1 VANLG
6 VRIDDRPNLTV
17 HLIRQEWYGNDRFD
31 PDPAPPPRVAAGD
44 SVQLTADPRHVP
56 PGRWGMI
63 TLHTTS
69 PSRARMPR
77 PPGPITPPS
86 RSIRQASAAH
96 LPIFVRVGCSTCL
109 RSVPIGNP
117 VRLGPVSWIVAMRFD
132 LPLERLLQQIATLD
146 RADCIAALKQ
156 LPRPRLDF
164 TDAYLEQQNVDEL
177 RHLLTAAVLA
187 ARRHYRQTG

>member
-1 VANLG
+1 
-6 VRIDDRPNLTV
+6 
-17 HLIRQEWYGNDRFD
+17 
-31 PDPAPPPRVAAGD
+31 
-44 SVQLTADPRHVP
+44 
-56 PGRWGMI
+56 
-63 TLHTTS
+63 
-69 PSRARMPR
+69 
-77 PPGPITPPS
+77 
-86 RSIRQASAAH
+86 
-96 LPIFVRVGCSTCL
+96 
-109 RSVPIGNP
+109 
-117 VRLGPVSWIVAMRFD
+117 MRFD